1 MLSSRSFFSSLLA
14 PFFPLSLKIKLM
26 LAIQIILVFITPY
39 FLVRVSKALKIEA
52 ILSPVVLCYALGL
65 AVNNFL
71 PKGMILPEGIDI
83 LTQATIALAIPLV
96 LMNSDFKSFL
106 NGSKTI
112 LISFA
117 SAIFAVFVSCMTGA
131 FIFQS
136 QTDNAPEIAGML
148 AGVYSGGTPNMAAI
162 QAAIKADTNLY
173 GALNIAD
180 ILMGGI
186 YLIFLTSIGPRVFRF
201 LLGAKKTDGGTI
213 EETTVE
219 ATGNNVSLIQKLKS
233 IFIPIAFA
241 ILCIALSAGISFLI
255 FNKID
260 EALFIILI
268 TIFGTGISFFSFSKK
283 LTAAYDT
290 GDYLLLVFSLALG
303 LMSDFSAI
311 LNASSAILYF
321 TVFVI
326 TSAIFLHV
334 LLAKIFKIDG
344 DTTLITSA
352 ACIFGPVF
360 IGQVVSV
367 MKNKSMLVPGMAM
380 GVAGMALGSF
390 LGIFIFKILNAL
402 L

>member
-1 MLSSRSFFSSLLA
+1 MLIL
-14 PFFPLSLKIKLM
+14 
-26 LAIQIILVFITPY
+26 QIILIFIIPY
-39 FLVRVSKALKIEA
+39 FLVQISKALKIEG
-52 ILSPVVLCYALGL
+52 ILSPVVLCYGLGL

-71 PKGMILPEGIDI
+71 PNGLVLPEAVSII
-83 LTQATIALAIPLV
+83 TQVTIALAIPLV
-96 LMNSDFKSFL
+96 LMNSDFKAFL
-106 NGSKTI
+106 NGSRTI

-117 SAIFAVFVSCMTGA
+117 SAIFAVFVACMSGA

-136 QTDNAPEIAGML
+136 QTENASEISGML
-148 AGVYSGGTPNMAAI
+148 AGVYTGGTPNMAAI
-162 QAAIKADTNLY
+162 QAAIQADVNLY

-180 ILMGGI
+180 ILISGI

-201 LLGAKKTDGGTI
+201 LLGSSDTTD
-213 EETTVE
+213 EVDKEVVNDRV
-219 ATGNNVSLIQKLKS
+219 NNNLNWIQKIKS
-233 IFIPIAFA
+233 ILIPIGLA
-241 ILCIALSAGISFLI
+241 ILCVVLAAGISFLI
-255 FNKID
+255 FNEID

-268 TIFGTGISFFSFSKK
+268 TILGTGISFFPFSKK
-283 LTAAYDT
+283 LTAAYNT

-311 LNASSAILYF
+311 LDASSAILYF
-321 TVFVI
+321 TIFVVI
-326 TSAIFLHV
+326 ISISLHL

-390 LGIFIFKILNAL
+390 LGIFIFKILENMG
-402 L
+402 